1 MHFISTSPHPD
12 SVTTAAAGSCGGRA
26 NAAPLPPG
34 TRANVTGPQS
44 PGAQPWMLPVLT
56 FSSQPKVLFIEQI
69 RLVTSKHFPRGK
81 HTGHLSFPFTFL
93 FRRNLVKMN
102 IKGGLE
108 GGKGDVEPEGMRV
121 CVCVSYCLSWEVGWK
136 VGPRSGYCGRN
147 RSNPA
152 PPCLCLWLTGAP
164 LLPIQRVP
172 ENFWGHLSSQVLL
185 VYQSRDYSL
194 FRMIFPFKSLQNIR
208 FSREVG

>member
-121 CVCVSYCLSWEVGWK
+121 CVCLLLFELGGGLESGSQKRILRQEQEQPCSSLSVPLINWCPSPTNSE
-136 VGPRSGYCGRN
+136 GPRKLLRPPVFTSASGIPKQG
-147 RSNPA
+147 
-152 PPCLCLWLTGAP
+152 
-164 LLPIQRVP
+164 LLFVQDD
-172 ENFWGHLSSQVLL
+172 FSFQ
-185 VYQSRDYSL
+185 
-194 FRMIFPFKSLQNIR
+194 IFTKH
-208 FSREVG
+208 